1 LGGVG
6 PCAPVCTAR
15 AVWRGKMESENLI
28 DPIVKKQGQRYW
40 CVKTS
45 LAADGLIYLV
55 ADEARVLPDGT
66 LMLIHNRDSG
76 SPVTN
81 LAIAPGNWSACYA
94 ARVDDET
101 PIAVQRWGGVV
112 DRGPS
117 CLKPEPAPGQV

>member
-1 LGGVG
+1 
-6 PCAPVCTAR
+6 
-15 AVWRGKMESENLI
+15 MENENLI
-28 DPIVKKQGQRYW
+28 DPIVKKQGQRFW

-76 SPVTN
+76 SQVTN
-81 LAIAPGNWSACYA
+81 LAIAPGNWLACYA
-94 ARVDDET
+94 TRVDDDT